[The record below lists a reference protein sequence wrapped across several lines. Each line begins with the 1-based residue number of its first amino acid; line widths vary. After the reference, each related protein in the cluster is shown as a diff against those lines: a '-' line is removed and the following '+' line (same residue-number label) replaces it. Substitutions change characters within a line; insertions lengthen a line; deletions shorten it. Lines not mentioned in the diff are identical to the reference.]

1 MRLQTMVGVV
11 ALSAC
16 LMSAGSMTAG
26 AQTMSMDMPAK
37 AAAGAMS
44 PAKALDDMLSL
55 YEREAMGVVKAMPA
69 DKYDFAPSAAIF
81 AAGQTPKFDTVR
93 TFAQQVT
100 HVAEANYSF
109 YSTLSGLKP
118 DVDMAKL
125 GSLTK
130 KDDVVAALAGSL
142 AFAHKAIATITA
154 ANAFETIKGA
164 DGMHTR
170 ATLAAFGIAHGFDHY
185 GQMVEY
191 LRMNGIVPPGSK

>member
-37 AAAGAMS
+37 AATGAMS

-55 YEREAMGVVKAMPA
+55 YEGEAMGVVKAMPA

-118 DVDMAKL
+118 DVDMTKL

-154 ANAFETIKGA
+154 ANAFATIKGA

>member
-1 MRLQTMVGVV
+1 MK
-11 ALSAC
+11 
-16 LMSAGSMTAG
+16 AG
-26 AQTMSMDMPAK
+26 AQMGSMNMPAK
-37 AAAGAMS
+37 TATGEMS

-55 YEREAMGVVKAMPA
+55 YEGEAMGVVKAMPA

-81 AAGQTPKFDTVR
+81 KAGEGASGTTPKFDTVR

-100 HVAEANYSF
+100 HVAEANYYF

-118 DVDMAKL
+118 DVDTKTL
-125 GSLTK
+125 GSLTR

-170 ATLAAFGIAHGFDHY
+170 ATLAAFGVAHAYDHY

-191 LRMNGIVPPGSK
+191 LRMNGVVPPGSK

>member
-1 MRLQTMVGVV
+1 MRLKMMVAVMVLG
-11 ALSAC
+11 AC
-16 LMSAGSMTAG
+16 SFGAGSMS

-37 AAAGAMS
+37 TSGAMS
-44 PAKALDDMLSL
+44 PAAALDAMLNL
-55 YEREAMGVVKAMPA
+55 YEGEAMGVVKAMPA

-81 AAGQTPKFDTVR
+81 APGQTPKFDTVR

-100 HVAEANYSF
+100 HVAEANYYF
-109 YSTLSGLKP
+109 YSTLSGMKP
-118 DVDMAKL
+118 DVDMKKIETM
-125 GSLTK
+125 TK
-130 KDDVVAALAGSL
+130 KDDAVAALAGSF

-164 DGMHTR
+164 DGMNTR
-170 ATLAAFGIAHGFDHY
+170 ATLAAFGVAHGFDHY